1 MGIQSRDYYRKS
13 GNSALADWG
22 IYQMTPVVKYLIIVN
37 VIVWVLQTVWTHDS
51 RLSMLDNMRRVDP
64 RLDKFLQ
71 EHGDDPEALEKFKK
85 KHPEYAHLLEQD
97 DDDDGWNP
105 YREKAS
111 YVQEWCELDTKKVA
125 RQGQIW
131 RVLTHAFC
139 HDRHSFFHV
148 LFNMLFLYWF
158 GCTLESMY
166 GSREF
171 LLFYLAAAVIAGLAF
186 VSLDLYTGSS
196 IPGIGASGAV
206 MAVTMLYAMHFPRE
220 TICIFWLIPI
230 EMRWLMLLFI
240 IWDLHP
246 VLLALGGDQMFTGIA
261 HAAHL
266 GGLAFGFA
274 YGKSPWRLENLG
286 GLIAA
291 GSRRKPSA
299 GARARKPAASM
310 TDRPPLR
317 LVAEPEPD
325 PEMEQVD
332 EILDKISRSGQ
343 DSLNDDERALLRRA
357 SERLKN
363 RPR

>member
-1 MGIQSRDYYRKS
+1 M
-13 GNSALADWG
+13 APEL
-22 IYQMTPVVKYLIIVN
+22 VKFIE
-37 VIVWVLQTVWTHDS
+37 
-51 RLSMLDNMRRVDP
+51 
-64 RLDKFLQ
+64 
-71 EHGDDPEALEKFKK
+71 EHRDDPEAIEKFKK
-85 KHPEYAHLLEQD
+85 KYPEYADLLD
-97 DDDDGWNP
+97 DEEDDGFFP
-105 YREKAS
+105 YREKVS
-111 YVQEWCELDTKKVA
+111 YVQEWCELDTGKVV
-125 RQGQIW
+125 QKGQVW

-139 HDRHSFFHV
+139 HDRYGVFHV

-186 VSLDLYTGSS
+186 VGLDLYTGSR

-246 VLLALGGDQMFTGIA
+246 LLLTLGGDQMFTGIA

-274 YGKSPWRLENLG
+274 YGKSPWRLENIG

-291 GSRRKPSA
+291 GSKRKPTAA
-299 GARARKPAASM
+299 GRARKPAAKLG
-310 TDRPPLR
+310 DRPMLR

-325 PEMEQVD
+325 PEMDQVD
-332 EILDKISRSGQ
+332 EILDKISKSGQ

-363 RPR
+363 RPRHDRS